1 MRQLALWTAVV
12 TIPFIPS
19 IPVIP
24 VIPVIPSIPVIPFI
38 PFIPFFAAPSL
49 AVLTCVRHVCITAL
63 SGAAYSAGAQH
74 RMPP

>member
-12 TIPFIPS
+12 TS
-19 IPVIP
+19 PV
-24 VIPVIPSIPVIPFI
+24 IPVIPFI

-49 AVLTCVRHVCITAL
+49 AVLISVRHVCITAL